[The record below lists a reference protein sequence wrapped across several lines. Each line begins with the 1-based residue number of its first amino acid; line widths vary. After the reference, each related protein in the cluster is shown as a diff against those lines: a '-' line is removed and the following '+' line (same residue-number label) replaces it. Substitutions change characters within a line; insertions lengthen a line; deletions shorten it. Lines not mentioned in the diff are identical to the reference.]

1 MLPRLSSTTQA
12 GGGSFELAYSQP
24 TCPICLDDYVPGK
37 SMVRELPCRH
47 IYHPECIDS
56 FLLETSCL
64 CPVCKKL
71 VLPPG
76 YCPKTITDNMV
87 RQERV
92 SRRPRHDRERRN
104 GENRRSATSPPLS
117 PLAPRS
123 SEQYMSAISVHNA
136 GLRRL
141 GQVVLRNSL
150 SSRPPEPA
158 SQESHTDLAERQQAL
173 RRRAIVMLGDQHA
186 EDDTPIPACED
197 FVAQVPLL
205 TQIIREEVR

>member
-1 MLPRLSSTTQA
+1 MLPRPSSTTQA
-12 GGGSFELAYSQP
+12 GGVSSELAYSQP
-24 TCPICLDDYVPGK
+24 TCPICLDDYVMGK

-56 FLLETSCL
+56 FLLETSSL

-76 YCPKTITDNMV
+76 YCPKIITDNMV
-87 RQERV
+87 RQERL
-92 SRRPRHDRERRN
+92 SRRVQHERDRRN
-104 GENRRSATSPPLS
+104 DENRQSATSPPLS

-123 SEQYMSAISVHNA
+123 REQYMSTISVHSA

-141 GQVVLRNSL
+141 GRVVLRNSQ

-158 SQESHTDLAERQQAL
+158 SQESHVDLTERQEAL

-186 EDDTPIPACED
+186 NEDDTPIPACEYRIMD
-197 FVAQVPLL
+197 
-205 TQIIREEVR
+205 